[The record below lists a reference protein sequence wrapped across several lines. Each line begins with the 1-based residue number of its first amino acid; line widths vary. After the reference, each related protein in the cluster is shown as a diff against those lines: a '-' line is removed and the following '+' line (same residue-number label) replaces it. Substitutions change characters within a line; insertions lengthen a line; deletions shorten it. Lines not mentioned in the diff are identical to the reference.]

1 MATQLVKLRRSATS
15 GSIPTTAQIELGEL
29 ALNTYDGKIY
39 MKKNVGGTES
49 IIEVGA
55 GGFQGTS
62 TFELYEYSVTTDQ
75 TTFSGSDDN
84 GNTLLYDVGTG
95 TLLSSVLVYLN
106 GILLDYGLDYTATT
120 GSSIVLSS
128 AAVSGDLVSI
138 GAFKHDVTI
147 QGDISLVDNQ
157 QLKFG
162 DDDDLRIYHDGSNT
176 YINETGTGT
185 LQLQVDGTTVVE
197 MTAAGLTLPGDV
209 EADEFIGS
217 LRGRVQFRAK
227 AGEGLIKGQPVYISG
242 ISGNTPIVMLADAND
257 AGKMPA
263 FGLASETVS
272 ANASVDVV
280 TYGQLEGMDTSA
292 FTLGDTIYVS
302 NTAGVLTNTAP
313 GGETSLLQNVG
324 KVERV
329 HASVGTI
336 FVAGAGRTNAV
347 PNLDQ
352 GNFFLGNANN
362 KAVTADFNTE
372 IANVLDT
379 DGISLPDNI
388 KAQFGAGND
397 LEIFHESNNSFVSNK
412 VGTFFIDQNTNDGNI
427 IVRNDN
433 GSGGLAEYIV
443 VDGGGGGVL
452 LKHYGSTKFQTTSTG
467 INVTGAIV
475 ASGDISTSTG
485 NVEALEAQI
494 DQLNIHTH
502 TTTTTSTTQVEVCD
516 MNASIYRTS
525 KFGIQITDTTAGE
538 YHAVEILAIHDGT
551 TAYKTE
557 YGEIHT
563 GVSPLASFVVDISAG
578 NLRLLATPASTNSTT
593 FKVVNYSTL
602 V

>member
-1 MATQLVKLRRSATS
+1 LATQLVKLRRSATS
-15 GSIPTTAQIELGEL
+15 GSIPTAAQLALGEL
-29 ALNTYDGKIY
+29 ALNTYDGKVY

-49 IIEVGA
+49 VVEVGA

-62 TFELYEYSVTTDQ
+62 TFELYEYSVTTNQ

-84 GNTLLYDVGTG
+84 SNTLLYDVGSG

-120 GSSIVLSS
+120 GNSIVLSS

-138 GAFKHDVTI
+138 GAFKHDVNI

-176 YINETGTGT
+176 YINETGTGD
-185 LQLQVDGTTVVE
+185 LQLQVNGTTVVT
-197 MTAAGLTLPGDV
+197 MTSDGLTLPGDV

-217 LRGRVQFRAK
+217 LRGRVQFKAQ
-227 AGEGLIKGQPVYISG
+227 AGEALTKGQPVYISG

-272 ANASVDVV
+272 ANGSIEVV

-347 PNLDQ
+347 PNLNQ
-352 GNFFLGNANN
+352 GNFFLGNASN

-397 LEIFHESNNSFVSNK
+397 LEIYHDGSNSYVKDAGTGDLYIQGTQLRLQSATGESFFVG
-412 VGTFFIDQNTNDGNI
+412 VA
-427 IVRNDN
+427 N
-433 GSGGLAEYIV
+433 GSAYVYHNGSAKLSTTATG
-443 VDGGGGGVL
+443 VD
-452 LKHYGSTKFQTTSTG
+452 
-467 INVTGAIV
+467 VTGTIV
-475 ASGDISTSTG
+475 ASGNISTSTG

-516 MNASIYRTS
+516 INASTYRTS
-525 KFGIQITDTTAGE
+525 KFGVQITDTTAGE
-538 YHAVEILAIHDGT
+538 YHAVEILATHDGT

>member
-15 GSIPTTAQIELGEL
+15 GSIPTTAQLALGEL

-62 TFELYEYSVTTDQ
+62 TFELYEYSVTTNQ

-84 GNTLLYDVGTG
+84 SNTLAYDVGSG

-120 GSSIVLSS
+120 GNSIVLSS

-138 GAFKHDVTI
+138 GAFKHDVNI

-176 YINETGTGT
+176 YINETGTGD
-185 LQLQVDGTTVVE
+185 LQLQVNGTTVVT
-197 MTAAGLTLPGDV
+197 MTSDGLTLPGDV

-217 LRGRVQFRAK
+217 LRGRVQFKAQ
-227 AGEGLIKGQPVYISG
+227 AGENLTKGQPVYISG
-242 ISGNTPIVMLADAND
+242 VSGNTPIVMLADAND

-272 ANASVDVV
+272 ANASLEVV

-347 PNLDQ
+347 PNLNQ
-352 GNFFLGNANN
+352 GNFFLGNASN

-397 LEIFHESNNSFVSNK
+397 LEIYHDGSNSYVKDAGTGDLYIQGTQLRLQSATGESFFVG
-412 VGTFFIDQNTNDGNI
+412 VA
-427 IVRNDN
+427 N
-433 GSGGLAEYIV
+433 GSAYVYHNGSAKLSTTATG
-443 VDGGGGGVL
+443 VD
-452 LKHYGSTKFQTTSTG
+452 
-467 INVTGAIV
+467 VTGTIV
-475 ASGDISTSTG
+475 ASGNISTSTG

-516 MNASIYRTS
+516 INASTYRTS
-525 KFGIQITDTTAGE
+525 KFGVQITDTTAGE
-538 YHAVEILAIHDGT
+538 YHAVEILATHNGT

>member
-1 MATQLVKLRRSATS
+1 LATQLVKLRRSATS
-15 GSIPTTAQIELGEL
+15 GSIPTAAQLALGEL
-29 ALNTYDGKIY
+29 ALNTYDGKVY

-49 IIEVGA
+49 VVEVGA

-62 TFELYEYSVTTDQ
+62 TFELYEYSVTTNQ

-84 GNTLLYDVGTG
+84 SNTLLYDVGSG

-120 GSSIVLSS
+120 GNSIVLSS

-138 GAFKHDVTI
+138 GAFKHDVNI

-176 YINETGTGT
+176 YINETGTGD
-185 LQLQVDGTTVVE
+185 LQLQVNGTTVVT
-197 MTAAGLTLPGDV
+197 MTSDGLTLPGDV

-217 LRGRVQFRAK
+217 LRGRVQFKAQ
-227 AGEGLIKGQPVYISG
+227 AGEALTKGQPVYISG
-242 ISGNTPIVMLADAND
+242 VSGNTPIVMLADAND

-272 ANASVDVV
+272 ANASLEVV

-347 PNLDQ
+347 PNLNQ
-352 GNFFLGNANN
+352 GNFFLGNASN

-397 LEIFHESNNSFVSNK
+397 LEIYHDGSNSYVKDAGTGDLYIQGTQLRLQSATGESFFVG
-412 VGTFFIDQNTNDGNI
+412 VA
-427 IVRNDN
+427 N
-433 GSGGLAEYIV
+433 GSAYV
-443 VDGGGGGVL
+443 Y
-452 LKHYGSTKFQTTSTG
+452 HNGSAKLSTTATG
-467 INVTGAIV
+467 IDVTGTIV
-475 ASGDISTSTG
+475 ASGNISTSTG

-516 MNASIYRTS
+516 INASTYRTS
-525 KFGIQITDTTAGE
+525 KFGVQITDTTAGE
-538 YHAVEILAIHDGT
+538 YHAVEILATHDGT

>member
-1 MATQLVKLRRSATS
+1 LATQLVKLRRSATS
-15 GSIPTTAQIELGEL
+15 GSIPTAAQLALGEL
-29 ALNTYDGKIY
+29 ALNTYDGKVY

-49 IIEVGA
+49 VVEVGA

-62 TFELYEYSVTTDQ
+62 TFELYEYSVTTNQ

-84 GNTLLYDVGTG
+84 SNTLLYDVGSG

-120 GSSIVLSS
+120 GNSIVLSS

-138 GAFKHDVTI
+138 GAFKHDVNI

-176 YINETGTGT
+176 YINETGTGD
-185 LQLQVDGTTVVE
+185 LQLQVNGTTVVT
-197 MTAAGLTLPGDV
+197 MTSDGLTLPGDV

-217 LRGRVQFRAK
+217 LRGRVQFKAQ
-227 AGEGLIKGQPVYISG
+227 AGEALTKGQPVYISG

-272 ANASVDVV
+272 ANGSIEVV

-347 PNLDQ
+347 PNLNQ
-352 GNFFLGNANN
+352 GNFFLGNASN

-388 KAQFGAGND
+388 KAQFGAGSD
-397 LEIFHESNNSFVSNK
+397 LEIYHDGSNSYVKDAGTGDLYIQGTQLRLQSATGESFFVG
-412 VGTFFIDQNTNDGNI
+412 VA
-427 IVRNDN
+427 N
-433 GSGGLAEYIV
+433 GSAYV
-443 VDGGGGGVL
+443 Y
-452 LKHYGSTKFQTTSTG
+452 HNGSAKLSTTATG
-467 INVTGAIV
+467 IDVTGTIV
-475 ASGDISTSTG
+475 ASGNISTSTG

-516 MNASIYRTS
+516 INASTYRTS
-525 KFGIQITDTTAGE
+525 KFGVQITDTTAGE
-538 YHAVEILAIHDGT
+538 YHAVEILATHDGT

>member
-15 GSIPTTAQIELGEL
+15 GSIPTIAQLELGEL

-49 IIEVGA
+49 VIEVGA

-62 TFELYEYSVTTDQ
+62 TFELYEYSVTVDQ
-75 TTFSGSDDN
+75 TVFSGSDDN
-84 GNTLLYDVGTG
+84 GNTLVYDVGSG

-106 GILLDYGLDYTATT
+106 GILLDYDLDYTATS
-120 GSSIVLSS
+120 GNSIVLSS
-128 AAVSGDLVSI
+128 AAVSGDLLSV
-138 GAFKHDVTI
+138 GAFKHDVNI

-162 DDDDLRIYHDGSNT
+162 DDDDLRIYHNGSNT
-176 YINETGTGT
+176 YINESGTGN
-185 LQLQVDGTTVVE
+185 LQLQVDGTTVVT
-197 MTAAGLTLPGDV
+197 MTSDGLTLPGDV

-217 LRGRVQFRAK
+217 LRGRVQFKAQ
-227 AGEGLIKGQPVYISG
+227 AGEALVKGQPVYISG
-242 ISGNTPIVMLADAND
+242 ISGNIPIVMLADAND

-263 FGLASETVS
+263 FGLASETV
-272 ANASVDVV
+272 ATNGSVEVV
-280 TYGQLEGMDTSA
+280 TYGQLEGMNTSA
-292 FTLGDTIYVS
+292 FALGDTIYVS
-302 NTAGVLTNTAP
+302 NTAGVLTNIPP

-336 FVAGAGRTNAV
+336 FIAGAGRTNAV

-352 GNFFLGNANN
+352 GNFFLGNASN

-388 KAQFGAGND
+388 KAQFGAGDD
-397 LEIFHESNNSFVSNK
+397 LQIYHDGSNSYIADT
-412 VGTFFIDQNTNDGNI
+412 GT
-427 IVRNDN
+427 
-433 GSGGLAEYIV
+433 
-443 VDGGGGGVL
+443 GVL
-452 LKHYGSTKFQTTSTG
+452 NISGSSQVNINAANGENAIQVIENAGVRVRHNNIVKLETTSTG
-467 INVTGAIV
+467 IDVTGDV
-475 ASGDISTSTG
+475 VVTGNMSTSTG

-502 TTTTTSTTQVEVCD
+502 TTTTTSTTQVEVSD
-516 MNASIYRTS
+516 ISASIYRTT

-538 YHAVEILAIHDGT
+538 YHTVEILAIHDGT
-551 TAYKTE
+551 TAYKNE

-563 GVSPLASFVVDISAG
+563 GASPLASFVVDISAG

>member
-15 GSIPTTAQIELGEL
+15 GSIPTTAQLALGEL

-62 TFELYEYSVTTDQ
+62 TFELYEYSVTTNQ

-84 GNTLLYDVGTG
+84 SNTLAYDVGSG

-120 GSSIVLSS
+120 GNSIVLSS

-138 GAFKHDVTI
+138 GAFKHDVNI

-176 YINETGTGT
+176 YINETGTGD
-185 LQLQVDGTTVVE
+185 LQLQVNGTTVVT
-197 MTAAGLTLPGDV
+197 MTSDGLTLPGDV

-217 LRGRVQFRAK
+217 LRGRVQFKAQ
-227 AGEGLIKGQPVYISG
+227 AGENLTKGQPVYISG
-242 ISGNTPIVMLADAND
+242 VSGNTPIVMLADAND

-272 ANASVDVV
+272 ANGSIEVV

-347 PNLDQ
+347 PNLNQ
-352 GNFFLGNANN
+352 GNFFLGNASN

-397 LEIFHESNNSFVSNK
+397 LEIYHDGSNSYVKDAGTGDLYIQGTQLRLQSATGESFFVG
-412 VGTFFIDQNTNDGNI
+412 VADGAAY
-427 IVRNDN
+427 VYHN
-433 GSGGLAEYIV
+433 GSAKL
-443 VDGGGGGVL
+443 
-452 LKHYGSTKFQTTSTG
+452 STTATG
-467 INVTGAIV
+467 IDVTGTIV
-475 ASGDISTSTG
+475 ASGNISTSTG

-516 MNASIYRTS
+516 INASTYRTS
-525 KFGIQITDTTAGE
+525 KFGVQITDTTAGE
-538 YHAVEILAIHDGT
+538 YHAVEILATHNGT

>member
-15 GSIPTTAQIELGEL
+15 GSIPTAAQLALGEL
-29 ALNTYDGKIY
+29 ALNTYDGKVY

-49 IIEVGA
+49 VVEVGA

-62 TFELYEYSVTTDQ
+62 TFELYEYSVTTNQ

-84 GNTLLYDVGTG
+84 SNTLLYDVGSG

-120 GSSIVLSS
+120 GNSIVLSS

-138 GAFKHDVTI
+138 GAFKHDVNI

-176 YINETGTGT
+176 YINETGTGD
-185 LQLQVDGTTVVE
+185 LQLQVNGTTVVT
-197 MTAAGLTLPGDV
+197 MTSDGLTLPGDV

-217 LRGRVQFRAK
+217 LRGRVQFKAQ
-227 AGEGLIKGQPVYISG
+227 AGEALTKGQPVYISG

-272 ANASVDVV
+272 ANGSIEVV
-280 TYGQLEGMDTSA
+280 TYGQLAGMDTSA

-329 HASVGTI
+329 HASAGTI

-347 PNLDQ
+347 PNLNQ
-352 GNFFLGNANN
+352 GNFFLGNASN

-397 LEIFHESNNSFVSNK
+397 LQIYHTGTQSVIQD
-412 VGTFFIDQNTNDGNI
+412 VGTGQLKILGENTI
-427 IVRNDN
+427 HI
-433 GSGGLAEYIV
+433 GSATNNHSYIRA
-443 VDGGGGGVL
+443 
-452 LKHYGSTKFQTTSTG
+452 LKSGAVELYHNNAKKFETTSTG
-467 INVTGAIV
+467 VDVTGTIV
-475 ASGDISTSTG
+475 ASGNISTSTG
-485 NVEALEAQI
+485 NVEAQEAQI

-516 MNASIYRTS
+516 INASTYRTS
-525 KFGIQITDTTAGE
+525 KFGVQITDTTAGE
-538 YHAVEILAIHDGT
+538 YHAVEILATHDGT

>member
-1 MATQLVKLRRSATS
+1 LATQLVKLRRSATS
-15 GSIPTTAQIELGEL
+15 GSIPTAAQLALGEL
-29 ALNTYDGKIY
+29 ALNTYDGKVY

-49 IIEVGA
+49 VVEVGA

-62 TFELYEYSVTTDQ
+62 TFELYEYSVTTNQ

-84 GNTLLYDVGTG
+84 SNTLLYDVGSG

-120 GSSIVLSS
+120 GNSIVLSS

-138 GAFKHDVTI
+138 GAFKHDVNI

-176 YINETGTGT
+176 YINETGTGD
-185 LQLQVDGTTVVE
+185 LQLQVNGTTVVT
-197 MTAAGLTLPGDV
+197 MTSDGLTLPGDV

-217 LRGRVQFRAK
+217 LRGRVQFKAQ
-227 AGEGLIKGQPVYISG
+227 AGEALTKGQPVYISG
-242 ISGNTPIVMLADAND
+242 VSGNTPIVMLADAND

-272 ANASVDVV
+272 ANASLEVV

-347 PNLDQ
+347 PNLNQ
-352 GNFFLGNANN
+352 GNFFLGNASN

-397 LEIFHESNNSFVSNK
+397 LEIYHDGSNSYVKDAGTGDLYIQGTQLRLQSATGESFFVG
-412 VGTFFIDQNTNDGNI
+412 VA
-427 IVRNDN
+427 N
-433 GSGGLAEYIV
+433 GSAYVYHNGSDKLSTTATG
-443 VDGGGGGVL
+443 VD
-452 LKHYGSTKFQTTSTG
+452 
-467 INVTGAIV
+467 VTGTIV
-475 ASGDISTSTG
+475 ASGNISTSTG

-516 MNASIYRTS
+516 INASTYRTS
-525 KFGIQITDTTAGE
+525 KFGVQITDTTAGE
-538 YHAVEILAIHDGT
+538 YHAVEILATHDGT

>member
-15 GSIPTTAQIELGEL
+15 GSIPTTAQLALGEL

-62 TFELYEYSVTTDQ
+62 TFELYEYSVTTNQ

-84 GNTLLYDVGTG
+84 SNTLAYDVGSG

-120 GSSIVLSS
+120 GNSIVLSS

-138 GAFKHDVTI
+138 GAFKHDVNI

-176 YINETGTGT
+176 YINETGTGD
-185 LQLQVDGTTVVE
+185 LQLQVNGTTVVT
-197 MTAAGLTLPGDV
+197 MTSDGLTLPGDV

-217 LRGRVQFRAK
+217 LRGRVQFKAQ
-227 AGEGLIKGQPVYISG
+227 AGENLTKGQPVYISG
-242 ISGNTPIVMLADAND
+242 VSGNTPIVMLADAND

-272 ANASVDVV
+272 ANGSIEVV

-347 PNLDQ
+347 PNLNQ
-352 GNFFLGNANN
+352 GNFFLGNASN

-397 LEIFHESNNSFVSNK
+397 LEIYHDGSNSYVKDAGTGDLYIQGTQLRLQSATGESFFVG
-412 VGTFFIDQNTNDGNI
+412 VA
-427 IVRNDN
+427 N
-433 GSGGLAEYIV
+433 GSAYV
-443 VDGGGGGVL
+443 Y
-452 LKHYGSTKFQTTSTG
+452 HNGSAKLSTTATG
-467 INVTGAIV
+467 IDVTGTIV
-475 ASGDISTSTG
+475 ASGNISTSTG

-516 MNASIYRTS
+516 INASTYRTS
-525 KFGIQITDTTAGE
+525 KFGVQITDTTAGE
-538 YHAVEILAIHDGT
+538 YHAVEILATHNGT

>member
-15 GSIPTTAQIELGEL
+15 GSIPTAAQLALGEL
-29 ALNTYDGKIY
+29 ALNTYDGKVY

-49 IIEVGA
+49 VVEVGA

-62 TFELYEYSVTTDQ
+62 TFELYEYSVTTNQ

-84 GNTLLYDVGTG
+84 SNTLLYDVGSG

-120 GSSIVLSS
+120 GNSIVLSS

-138 GAFKHDVTI
+138 GAFKHDVNI

-176 YINETGTGT
+176 YINETGTGD
-185 LQLQVDGTTVVE
+185 LQLQVNGTTVVT
-197 MTAAGLTLPGDV
+197 MTSDGLTLPGDV

-217 LRGRVQFRAK
+217 LRGRVQFKAQ
-227 AGEGLIKGQPVYISG
+227 AGEALTKGQPVYISG

-272 ANASVDVV
+272 ANGSIEVV

-347 PNLDQ
+347 PNLNQ
-352 GNFFLGNANN
+352 GNFFLGNASN

-397 LEIFHESNNSFVSNK
+397 LQIYHTGTQSVIQD
-412 VGTFFIDQNTNDGNI
+412 VGTGQLKILGENTI
-427 IVRNDN
+427 HI
-433 GSGGLAEYIV
+433 GSATNNHSYIRA
-443 VDGGGGGVL
+443 
-452 LKHYGSTKFQTTSTG
+452 LKSGAVELYHNNAKKFETTSTG
-467 INVTGAIV
+467 VDVTGTIV
-475 ASGDISTSTG
+475 ASGNISTSTG

-516 MNASIYRTS
+516 INASTYRTS
-525 KFGIQITDTTAGE
+525 KFGVQITDTTAGE
-538 YHAVEILAIHDGT
+538 YHAVEILATHDGT

>member
-1 MATQLVKLRRSATS
+1 LATQLVKLRRSATS
-15 GSIPTTAQIELGEL
+15 GSIPTAAQLALGEL
-29 ALNTYDGKIY
+29 ALNTYDGKVY

-49 IIEVGA
+49 VVEVGA

-62 TFELYEYSVTTDQ
+62 TFELYEYSVTTNQ

-84 GNTLLYDVGTG
+84 SNTLLYDVGSG

-120 GSSIVLSS
+120 GNSIVLSS

-138 GAFKHDVTI
+138 GAFKHDVNI

-176 YINETGTGT
+176 YINETGTGD
-185 LQLQVDGTTVVE
+185 LQLQVNGTTVVT
-197 MTAAGLTLPGDV
+197 MTSDGLTLPGDV

-217 LRGRVQFRAK
+217 LRGRVQFKAQ
-227 AGEGLIKGQPVYISG
+227 AGEALTKGQPVYISG

-272 ANASVDVV
+272 ANGSIEVV

-347 PNLDQ
+347 PNLNQ
-352 GNFFLGNANN
+352 GNFFLGNASN

-397 LEIFHESNNSFVSNK
+397 LEIY
-412 VGTFFIDQNTNDGNI
+412 NDGSNSYVKDAGTGDLYI
-427 IVRNDN
+427 QGTQLRLQSATGESFFVGVAN
-433 GSGGLAEYIV
+433 GSAYVYHNGSAKLSTTATG
-443 VDGGGGGVL
+443 VD
-452 LKHYGSTKFQTTSTG
+452 
-467 INVTGAIV
+467 VTGTIV
-475 ASGDISTSTG
+475 ASGNISTSTG

-516 MNASIYRTS
+516 INASTYRTS
-525 KFGIQITDTTAGE
+525 KFGVQITDTTAGE
-538 YHAVEILAIHDGT
+538 YHAVEILATHDGT

-563 GVSPLASFVVDISAG
+563 GVSPLASFAVDISAG

>member
-1 MATQLVKLRRSATS
+1 LATQLVKLRRSATS
-15 GSIPTTAQIELGEL
+15 GSIPTAAQLALGEL
-29 ALNTYDGKIY
+29 ALNTYDGKVY

-49 IIEVGA
+49 VVEVGA

-62 TFELYEYSVTTDQ
+62 TFELYEYSVTTNQ

-84 GNTLLYDVGTG
+84 SNTLLYDVGSG

-120 GSSIVLSS
+120 GNSIVLSS

-138 GAFKHDVTI
+138 GAFKHDVNI

-176 YINETGTGT
+176 YINETGTGD
-185 LQLQVDGTTVVE
+185 LQLQVNGTTVVT
-197 MTAAGLTLPGDV
+197 MTSDGLTLPGDV

-217 LRGRVQFRAK
+217 LRGRVQFKAQ
-227 AGEGLIKGQPVYISG
+227 AGEALTKGQPVYISG
-242 ISGNTPIVMLADAND
+242 VSGNTPIVMLADAND

-272 ANASVDVV
+272 ANASLEVV

-347 PNLDQ
+347 PNLNQ
-352 GNFFLGNANN
+352 GNFFLGNASN

-397 LEIFHESNNSFVSNK
+397 LEIYHDGSNSYVKDAGTGDLYIQGTQLRLQSATGESFFVG
-412 VGTFFIDQNTNDGNI
+412 VA
-427 IVRNDN
+427 N
-433 GSGGLAEYIV
+433 GSAYVYHNGSAKLSTTATG
-443 VDGGGGGVL
+443 VD
-452 LKHYGSTKFQTTSTG
+452 
-467 INVTGAIV
+467 VTGTIV
-475 ASGDISTSTG
+475 ASGNISTSTG

-516 MNASIYRTS
+516 INASTYRTS
-525 KFGIQITDTTAGE
+525 KFGVQITDTTAGE
-538 YHAVEILAIHDGT
+538 YHAVEILATHDGT

>member
-1 MATQLVKLRRSATS
+1 LATQLVKLRRSATS
-15 GSIPTTAQIELGEL
+15 GSIPTAAQLALGEL
-29 ALNTYDGKIY
+29 ALNTYDGKVY

-49 IIEVGA
+49 VVEVGA

-62 TFELYEYSVTTDQ
+62 TFELYEYSVTTNQ

-84 GNTLLYDVGTG
+84 SNTLLYDVGSG

-120 GSSIVLSS
+120 GNSIVLSS

-138 GAFKHDVTI
+138 GAFKHDVNI

-176 YINETGTGT
+176 YINETGTGD
-185 LQLQVDGTTVVE
+185 LQLQVNGTTVVT
-197 MTAAGLTLPGDV
+197 MTSDGLTLPGDV

-217 LRGRVQFRAK
+217 LRGRVQFKAQ
-227 AGEGLIKGQPVYISG
+227 AGEALTKGQPVYISG
-242 ISGNTPIVMLADAND
+242 VSGNTPIVMLADAND

-272 ANASVDVV
+272 ANGSIEVV

-347 PNLDQ
+347 PNLNQ
-352 GNFFLGNANN
+352 GNFFLGNASN

-397 LEIFHESNNSFVSNK
+397 LEIYHDGSNSYVKDAGTGDLYIQGTQLRLQSATGESFFVG
-412 VGTFFIDQNTNDGNI
+412 VA
-427 IVRNDN
+427 N
-433 GSGGLAEYIV
+433 GSAYVYHNGSAKLSTTATG
-443 VDGGGGGVL
+443 VD
-452 LKHYGSTKFQTTSTG
+452 
-467 INVTGAIV
+467 VTGTIV
-475 ASGDISTSTG
+475 ASGNISTSTG

-516 MNASIYRTS
+516 INASTYRTS
-525 KFGIQITDTTAGE
+525 KFGVQITDTTAGE
-538 YHAVEILAIHDGT
+538 YHAVEILATHDGT